1 MENKV
6 NVYIKVLE
14 NGKLPSYGS
23 LNAAGCD
30 LYATKDMEIKPGEI
44 KVMPLNFIM
53 AMDEK
58 LEAQIR
64 PRSGLSL
71 KTNLRV
77 PNSPGTIDSDYRDTV
92 GVILENTYNLAN
104 LAYDIVK
111 DPSILKVLN
120 EEYNEVSLFDYLNSK
135 EDINLDTD
143 NILSILN
150 EKIYLDK
157 KGNPYGTIY
166 INKGERIAQMI
177 FTEYKRA
184 NFVECENP
192 QEIGKNRGGGFG
204 HTGVK

>member
-6 NVYIKVLE
+6 NVYIKVSE

-30 LYATKDMEIKPGEI
+30 LYATKDMEIKPGET

-53 AMDEK
+53 AMDEN

-92 GVILENTYNLAN
+92 G
-104 LAYDIVK
+104 
-111 DPSILKVLN
+111 
-120 EEYNEVSLFDYLNSK
+120 
-135 EDINLDTD
+135 
-143 NILSILN
+143 
-150 EKIYLDK
+150 
-157 KGNPYGTIY
+157 GY
-166 INKGERIAQMI
+166 IRKYI
-177 FTEYKRA
+177 
-184 NFVECENP
+184 
-192 QEIGKNRGGGFG
+192 
-204 HTGVK
+204 